1 MRRKPSSP
9 KELITVKVKRT
20 PIKIMGISQAKLH
33 QDIFKASFSLLISPK
48 EISEEKVRFVLDR
61 DVIRRGQVIILY
73 FL

>member
-1 MRRKPSSP
+1 MD
-9 KELITVKVKRT
+9 
-20 PIKIMGISQAKLH
+20 ISQAKLH